1 MGTREGL
8 QLPELVLEGEG
19 GGEGKVRARVTFFE
33 VLGGA
38 SGALHVMRTSKPA
51 ALARRKSKVTLR
63 SADAET
69 SARPEPCS
77 ASSKTSAMLPPACVR
92 GAGGA

>member
-1 MGTREGL
+1 MRVGLWERLKGL

-38 SGALHVMRTSKPA
+38 SGALHVMRTSRPA

-69 SARPEPCS
+69 RRGPSLAPHHPRRRRCCH
-77 ASSKTSAMLPPACVR
+77 PPA
-92 GAGGA
+92 